1 MDWLPDGLPLAL
13 ALTLVGTAAATS
25 FLTAAFGIGG
35 GVALLT
41 VMAMIVPPAVLIPIH
56 GVVQLGS
63 NTGRAAILLPHL
75 RKDLLPPF
83 AIGAV
88 LGVALGGLVAVN
100 LPPSV
105 VQVGLAFFI
114 LYSVWGPKPNL
125 GRAGLWIGGLI
136 SSILTMFFGATGPFV
151 TGLVKTHALD
161 RMAHMATFSAFMTL
175 QHGLKVIAFGF
186 LGFAFGPWLPVMLA
200 MVAAGFI
207 GTVLGKKFLINTADD
222 RFHLILNILLTLLC
236 LRLLWAGVS
245 NWVTG

>member
-1 MDWLPDGLPLAL
+1 MDWLPDGLPLIL
-13 ALTLVGTAAATS
+13 ALTLIGTAAATS

-41 VMAMIVPPAVLIPIH
+41 VMALIVPPAVLIPIH

-63 NTGRAAILLPHL
+63 NAGRAAVMAPHL
-75 RKDLLPPF
+75 RKDLLLPF
-83 AIGAV
+83 ATGAL
-88 LGVALGGLVAVN
+88 LGVALGGTVAVS

-105 VQVGLAFFI
+105 VQVALAVFI

-125 GRAGLWIGGLI
+125 GRVGLWVGGFV
-136 SSILTMFFGATGPFV
+136 SSVLTMFFGATGPFV
-151 TGLVKTHALD
+151 TGLVKTHSLD

-186 LGFAFGPWLPVMLA
+186 LGFAFGPWLPIMLA

-207 GTVLGKKFLINTADD
+207 GTVVGKKLLLKTADE
-222 RFHLILNILLTLLC
+222 RFHTVLNVLLTLLC

-245 NWVTG
+245 DWTS